1 MTAKLITILFALGL
15 TAIALLSQRQQCI
28 DLAYRITRTHNKC
41 DNVRTDLW
49 DIRCAIAEQVA
60 QLHRS
65 EFLADP
71 MPPGKGSLMATR
83 AREDRDAAYQLP
95 SMTGRHGG

>member
-1 MTAKLITILFALGL
+1 MTAKLITILLALGL

-41 DNVRTDLW
+41 DQVRTDLW

-60 QLHRS
+60 QLHRN
-65 EFLADP
+65 EFLTDPLADHD
-71 MPPGKGSLMATR
+71 GSLIAVQ
-83 AREDRDAAYQLP
+83 AREDRDPLHQAP